1 MALVLFFAAVV
12 GMAEAARIEQGLR
25 AKQGAKGNSMIA
37 KVIEMLGE
45 EKDKIKADLAAEGKT
60 MAEYMEWCDDTQTEL
75 SYGIKSAKE
84 KITDLTATI
93 ADNGAQITSLDEEL
107 TELGNEI
114 AARQTEMDEAIAI
127 REKEKE
133 EFLKAEAEQVAMVE
147 KLEKMEVQLKK
158 QIQAFSQT
166 PPPVT
171 EEEPALVQSNSAGDA
186 GAGSYDALLQV

>member
-1 MALVLFFAAVV
+1 
-12 GMAEAARIEQGLR
+12 
-25 AKQGAKGNSMIA
+25 MIA

-45 EKDKIKADLAAEGKT
+45 EKDKIKADLGAETKT
-60 MAEYMEWCDDTQTEL
+60 MGEYMEWCDDTQTEL

-93 ADNGAQITSLDEEL
+93 EDNGAQITALDEEL
-107 TELGNEI
+107 AELGNEI

-147 KLEKMEVQLKK
+147 ELEKMEVELKK
-158 QIQAFSQT
+158 QMQAFAQT
-166 PPPVT
+166 PPPVV
-171 EEEPALVQSNSAGDA
+171 EEEAPALAQTDA
-186 GAGSYDALLQV
+186 A

>member
-75 SYGIKSAKE
+75 SYGIKSAKK
-84 KITDLTATI
+84 KIEDLTATI
-93 ADNGAQITSLDEEL
+93 ADNGAQITALDDEL

-114 AARQTEMDEAIAI
+114 AARQTEMDEAITI

-147 KLEKMEVQLKK
+147 ELEKMEVELKK
-158 QIQAFSQT
+158 QMQAFAAT
-166 PPPVT
+166 PAPVT
-171 EEEPALVQSNSAGDA
+171 EEEAP
-186 GAGSYDALLQV
+186 